1 MAVSLADA
9 KAHLRVA
16 HDSEDSYITSLIEAA
31 TAYVAQVGVSTTPTA
46 PKPVDHA
53 IKLLIS
59 HWFQNRDAAGDKPSQ
74 AIAFGVD
81 ALLAP
86 YREQSL

>member
-1 MAVSLADA
+1 MAVSLVDA

-16 HDSEDSYITSLIEAA
+16 HDSEDAYITGLIEAA
-31 TAYVAQVGVSTTPTA
+31 TAYVEQVGVATA
-46 PKPVDHA
+46 PTMPTPVEHA

-59 HWFQNRDAAGDKPSQ
+59 HWFNARDAAGEKPS
-74 AIAFGVD
+74 ASIAFGVD

-86 YREQSL
+86 FREHTI

>member
-9 KAHLRVA
+9 KAHLRVS
-16 HDSEDSYITSLIEAA
+16 HDTEDAYITSLIAAA
-31 TAYVAQVGVSTTPTA
+31 TDYVAQVGVSITPTM
-46 PKPVDHA
+46 PTPVEHA
-53 IKLLIS
+53 IKLLLS

-74 AIAFGVD
+74 AIAYGVD

-86 YREQSL
+86 YREHTL